1 MSYLNKIIL
10 EFTKE
15 KIVAYQYDT
24 MILVPGGGKFNTLG
38 GLIDAYTKREKDRN
52 RRHKKKVA
60 MVMLSAVVLQPEA
73 EKALLE
79 NNNVVSWAI
88 ESLTS

>member
-15 KIVAYQYDT
+15 RIVAYQYDT
-24 MILVPGGGKFNTLG
+24 MILVPGGGMFNTLG
-38 GLIDAYTKREKDRN
+38 ELIDAYTKREKDRN
-52 RRHKKKVA
+52 SRHKKKVDA
-60 MVMLSAVVLQPEA
+60 VMLSVDVLQPEA

>member
-15 KIVAYQYDT
+15 KIIAYQYDT
-24 MILVPGGGKFNTLG
+24 MILVLGGGKFNTLG
-38 GLIDAYTKREKDRN
+38 DLIDAYTKREKARN
-52 RRHKKKVA
+52 RRHQRNIDIIMHNVN
-60 MVMLSAVVLQPEA
+60 VLHSEA

-79 NNNVVSWAI
+79 NNNNVSCAI
-88 ESLTS
+88 NSFNI